1 MRDGRYV
8 TNHNLA
14 STSGSWRINGV
25 GDFDEDGDADVLWR
39 HSDGGGGHLGDG
51 RRGVRHE
58 PQHRLSAHLLADG
71 VGDFDGDGD
80 GDILWRYGDGATVTW
95 EMHDGEYLVN
105 HNLGVVSPH
114 WRATRADDFDDDGD
128 ADILWRHRDG
138 DIVTWEME
146 AGALVTSH
154 NLGIVPAGWQIA
166 TGETFAI

>member
-1 MRDGRYV
+1 
-8 TNHNLA
+8 
-14 STSGSWRINGV
+14 
-25 GDFDEDGDADVLWR
+25 
-39 HSDGGGGHLGDG
+39 
-51 RRGVRHE
+51 
-58 PQHRLSAHLLADG
+58 
-71 VGDFDGDGD
+71 
-80 GDILWRYGDGATVTW
+80 
-95 EMHDGEYLVN
+95 MHDGEYLVN